1 MATNVHYLCSILQVT
16 KCNLCSHISH
26 FVSGCERQPKTIE
39 SKEKT
44 LLARPSSL
52 TKDLKVIDDHLH
64 GKSSA
69 ADNDAIEKFSF
80 LQKANRRASAPGRMA
95 EEFIPLNELKPAD
108 SNTGN
113 PGAATKSG
121 LTFFQKAKLAASQ
134 KNETIRIESSKEASM
149 TAALSAKLGIVTT
162 DIDANELVGQKR
174 PLTLLELEEKNK
186 RDKKA
191 RRKTIEK
198 NPLNNN
204 NSSVPTVGYEISK
217 TGSSASL
224 SSLQSIFRPK

>member
-1 MATNVHYLCSILQVT
+1 MGTNAHCLCTIFQVT
-16 KCNLCSHISH
+16 KCNLCSHILH

-39 SKEKT
+39 SKERT
-44 LLARPSSL
+44 SLAKPSSL
-52 TKDLKVIDDHLH
+52 TKDLKVIDDYLH

-80 LQKANRRASAPGRMA
+80 LQKANRRASAPGRMV
-95 EEFIPLNELKPAD
+95 EEFIPLNDLKPSD
-108 SNTGN
+108 SSTSN
-113 PGAATKSG
+113 PGGATKSG
-121 LTFFQKAKLAASQ
+121 LTFFQKARFAASL
-134 KNETIRIESSKEASM
+134 KSETIRIENSKEASM

-162 DIDANELVGQKR
+162 YVDANEQVGQKR
-174 PLTLLELEEKNK
+174 PLTLFELEEKNK

-198 NPLNNN
+198 TSLNNN
-204 NSSVPTVGYEISK
+204 HASVPTVGYDISK

-224 SSLQSIFRPK
+224 SSLQSILRPK

>member
-1 MATNVHYLCSILQVT
+1 M
-16 KCNLCSHISH
+16 
-26 FVSGCERQPKTIE
+26 
-39 SKEKT
+39 
-44 LLARPSSL
+44 ARPSSL

-113 PGAATKSG
+113 AGAATKSG
-121 LTFFQKAKLAASQ
+121 LTFFQKAKLAATL
-134 KNETIRIESSKEASM
+134 KNETIRLENSKEASM

-162 DIDANELVGQKR
+162 DLDANEQVGQKR

-186 RDKKA
+186 RDKKT

-198 NPLNNN
+198 NPLNNTN
-204 NSSVPTVGYEISK
+204 ACVPTVGYEISK
-217 TGSSASL
+217 KGSSASL